1 MSPSTELRYLDS
13 RFGSRHERTGHQR
26 SGLWSSI
33 PAGRRTKQRIGF
45 ISTRIPGRFGAY
57 SRASDGSGKDEPLI
71 DSESS
76 AALTFWSRL
85 GLGYSQGGD
94 LWIRPVDGAARAVI
108 GKTEA
113 IEDSGTLSPDEH
125 AIAFLSNKSG
135 RREVYVRAFPSGDR
149 EQRVSNDGG
158 AVPRWSGDSKE
169 IFFLAPDSTLMAAHV
184 DGGRWST
191 PEKLFR
197 TDLTPGLQKVYAVR
211 RDGKRFLMPMASG
224 PPVAPTISVIVNW
237 QSRLASREAGGP
249 R

>member
-1 MSPSTELRYLDS
+1 MSVSSSGVLAMSRGIFQRNQRLTWRDRIGTPINSVGELGFFSNLDLNHDET
-13 RFGSRHERTGHQR
+13 RLAV
-26 SGLWSSI
+26 SGIVSPRQSFDIWIVDLVRGTSEPVTSDPDYEFDPEWS
-33 PAGRRTKQRIGF
+33 PDEQRIGF
-45 ISTRIPGRFGAY
+45 ISNRIPGRYGAY

-71 DSESS
+71 ESES
-76 AALTFWSRL
+76 
-85 GLGYSQGGD
+85 
-94 LWIRPVDGAARAVI
+94 
-108 GKTEA
+108 
-113 IEDSGTLSPDEH
+113 
-125 AIAFLSNKSG
+125 
-135 RREVYVRAFPSGDR
+135 
-149 EQRVSNDGG
+149 
-158 AVPRWSGDSKE
+158 RWSGDSKE